1 MAIDLIEIGKR
12 IRDVR
17 GQRTGI
23 EFGEII
29 GTSNNMVS
37 IYESGGSW
45 PKPQTLDKIIA
56 LSGKT
61 ADWLLY
67 GRGDKSCV
75 VAGTQ
80 EDYTV
85 IMPVRALAGAGDPCC
100 IDELEPIGQIVV
112 QKDYDG
118 PNIQVVKIRGNS
130 MEPTIMNGSHVGV
143 DIAEKEI
150 ISGQLYA
157 VYIPHEGIVVKRI
170 WIGPE
175 LVKIASDN
183 PAAPDHDMMNERIN
197 WDTFVQGRVKWTL
210 QRY

>member
-1 MAIDLIEIGKR
+1 
-12 IRDVR
+12 
-17 GQRTGI
+17 
-23 EFGEII
+23 
-29 GTSNNMVS
+29 
-37 IYESGGSW
+37 
-45 PKPQTLDKIIA
+45 
-56 LSGKT
+56 
-61 ADWLLY
+61 
-67 GRGDKSCV
+67 
-75 VAGTQ
+75 
-80 EDYTV
+80 
-85 IMPVRALAGAGDPCC
+85 
-100 IDELEPIGQIVV
+100 
-112 QKDYDG
+112 
-118 PNIQVVKIRGNS
+118 